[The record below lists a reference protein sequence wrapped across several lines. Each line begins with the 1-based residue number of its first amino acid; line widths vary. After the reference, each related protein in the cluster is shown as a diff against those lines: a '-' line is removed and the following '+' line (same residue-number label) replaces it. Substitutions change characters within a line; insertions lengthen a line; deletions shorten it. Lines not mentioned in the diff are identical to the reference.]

1 MWILLT
7 RAPAPDAMVWPGR
20 RPLAVLDAITWPAA
34 WIAIVEQAGF
44 LHGIVGAALV
54 TWGAVAAWGR
64 VRSALWVNHRYRFTT
79 WRWGRV
85 VGMLTVLA
93 IALKWTLTRSL

>member
-7 RAPAPDAMVWPGR
+7 RAPAPDAVAWPGR
-20 RPLAVLDAITWPAA
+20 RTLAVLDAVAWPAV
-34 WIAIVEQAGF
+34 WIAILEQSGF

-54 TWGAVAAWGR
+54 AWGAVVAWGR
-64 VRSALWVNHRYRFTT
+64 IRAALWVNHRYRFTT

-85 VGMLTVLA
+85 VGVLMFLA
-93 IALKWTLTRSL
+93 IALKWILTQ

>member
-7 RAPAPDAMVWPGR
+7 RAQAPDAMAWPGR
-20 RPLAVLDAITWPAA
+20 RPLAVLDAIAWPAA
-34 WIAIVEQAGF
+34 WMGILEQAG
-44 LHGIVGAALV
+44 LLQGIVGAALV
-54 TWGAVAAWGR
+54 AWGAVAACSR

-85 VGMLTVLA
+85 VGMLMALA